1 MAGLAGIMSKKKQD
15 EANKSTLIKQKWGA
29 AAPPKKA

>member
-29 AAPPKKA
+29 VAPPKKA